1 MENLEKVLVSR
12 GERIVLQ
19 MLEKQYQWIAR
30 DYDDCLYVYEDKPRK
45 KKSINTWASKYGCC
59 ELSAFEHLFQFIQYE
74 NSEPW
79 LIKDI
84 INKCGVRFD

>member
-30 DYDDCLYVYEDKPRK
+30 DKNDALYVYEDKPCK
-45 KKSINTWASKYGCC
+45 KKSANSWTSKYGCC

-84 INKCGVRFD
+84 INKCGVKFD